1 MALADTLRQVWRAKE
16 VRKSIFFVFVMF
28 LIFRVGAHIPIPG
41 VDAGDLAQ
49 FFNQNQFFGLLN
61 LFSGG
66 GLENVSIMMLGLGP
80 YITASIIFQLLVMI
94 VPRLEELQKD
104 GEQGQQKINKYTRW
118 ATIPLAVIQGYGFIT
133 LLQQQSGVGGGGSAL
148 IGSLTGLEMV
158 TALVSVTAGTLFLMW
173 IGELISEKNIG
184 NGISLLIFA
193 GIIAALPSTVQQI
206 FVVFDQSQI
215 YNLLLMIAIGLITV
229 FGVVMI
235 TEGQR
240 NIPIS
245 HARRVQG
252 NKLMGGGM
260 GTHLPL
266 RVNQGGVIP
275 IIFAISVMLFPPMVA
290 QFLARASN
298 ATVAAFANNIII
310 WFNDTTIYGIV
321 YFILV
326 VAFTYFYSAVVFHP
340 DQIAENLQKQGAFI
354 PGIRPGNSTADYL
367 QKVVNRI
374 NLTGSLFLGV
384 IAVLPLIVQEI
395 TGLNALIIGGTSL
408 LIIVSVVIEI
418 VKQVE
423 AQLSV
428 RDYEAY

>member
-1 MALADTLRQVWRAKE
+1 MALAEKLQQIWRAKE
-16 VRKSIFFVFVMF
+16 VRKSIGFVLVMF
-28 LIFRVGAHIPIPG
+28 LVFRIGAHIPIPG
-41 VDAGDLAQ
+41 VDAGDLSQ

-94 VPRLEELQKD
+94 VPRLEELQKE

-118 ATIPLAVIQGYGFIT
+118 STIPLAIIQGYGYISI
-133 LLQQQSGVGGGGSAL
+133 LQQQSGAGAGGAGLIGDLTGVQMITAL
-148 IGSLTGLEMV
+148 I
-158 TALVSVTAGTLFLMW
+158 SVTAGTMFLMW

-193 GIIAALPSTVQQI
+193 GIIAGLPTTVQQM
-206 FVVFDQSQI
+206 FVVFDQSQV
-215 YNLLLMIAIGLITV
+215 YNLLLMIAIGLVTV

-252 NKLMGGGM
+252 NKLYGGM
-260 GTHLPL
+260 GSHLPL

-275 IIFAISVMLFPPMVA
+275 IIFAISIMLFPPMAA

-298 ATVAAFANNIII
+298 PTIAGFANNVIA

-321 YFILV
+321 YFVMV

-367 QKVVNRI
+367 QKVVTRI

-384 IAVLPLIVQEI
+384 IAVLPLVVQEI

-423 AQLSV
+423 AQLAV
-428 RDYEAY
+428 RDYDAY